1 MNNFLRLVAAL
12 LISLAAGWI
21 GSFFTTSQ
29 ILTWYAVLNKPFF
42 NPPDYVFAPV
52 WTTLYVLMGISLF
65 LIWKNKNSKKEK
77 AKSQGIELYFAQLL
91 FNIFWSI
98 VFFGLHSPLAGL
110 IAIVILWILIFKTIK
125 VFSKVDKTAAYL
137 LYPYLFWVSFASIL
151 NLFVVLLNR

>member
-1 MNNFLRLVAAL
+1 
-12 LISLAAGWI
+12 
-21 GSFFTTSQ
+21 
-29 ILTWYAVLNKPFF
+29 
-42 NPPDYVFAPV
+42 
-52 WTTLYVLMGISLF
+52 MGISLF